1 MRELLLGVDI
11 GTSACKVAVFN
22 KQGEVIASGNGDYQV
37 YYPHPGWA
45 EQNPDEWWSAVCSA
59 IGDVLR
65 KGNIKPEEIKG
76 IGVDGQSWSAIPI
89 DKDGNVIANGN
100 NQVLLQN
107 DPTAHAE
114 IVAIRNACKVLNTY
128 DLSDYILYTSCEP
141 CPMCLSA
148 IIWSNI
154 KTVYYGCTK
163 KDAGEIGFR
172 DDIIYDY
179 LSGKN
184 NDLINLQEMDRN
196 ECIKTFEEYKKQ
208 NGVIY

>member
-1 MRELLLGVDI
+1 MNKFMEMAKNNADNGI
-11 GTSACKVAVFN
+11 IKKEGGPFGAV
-22 KQGEVIASGNGDYQV
+22 I
-37 YYPHPGWA
+37 
-45 EQNPDEWWSAVCSA
+45 
-59 IGDVLR
+59 
-65 KGNIKPEEIKG
+65 
-76 IGVDGQSWSAIPI
+76 I
-89 DKDGNVIANGN
+89 DKDGNIIANGN

-114 IVAIRNACKVLNTY
+114 IVAIRNACKILNTY

-154 KTVYYGCTK
+154 KKVYYGCTK

-184 NDLINLQEMDRN
+184 DDLIDLQEMDRN